1 MAANDPRLL
10 LLHPDDN
17 VLIIASNID
26 ADEILVVEGETL
38 QAPQRVT
45 LGHKISRRPI
55 AAGETIRKYG
65 APIGRASADIA
76 KGAHVHVQNLT
87 SNYTKTHLVE

>member
-10 LLHPDDN
+10 LLHSDDN
-17 VLIIASNID
+17 VLIIASNIE
-26 ADEILVVEGETL
+26 ADESLLVEGEAAK
-38 QAPQRVT
+38 APQRLT
-45 LGHKISRRPI
+45 LGHKIARRPI

-65 APIGRASADIA
+65 APIGRASAEIA
-76 KGAHVHVQNLT
+76 KGEHVHVHNLT